1 MTPFLLAR
9 VHCGSPPSR
18 YLVAS
23 HHELATGLA
32 IWTPGVNASPQPAQW
47 SPAQRVRPPNSRR
60 AELAAPLRSR

>member
-32 IWTPGVNASPQPAQW
+32 IWTPGVNASPQPAPQ
-47 SPAQRVRPPNSRR
+47 SPSRRIRHPNSRC
-60 AELAAPLRSR
+60 AELAGSLRSR